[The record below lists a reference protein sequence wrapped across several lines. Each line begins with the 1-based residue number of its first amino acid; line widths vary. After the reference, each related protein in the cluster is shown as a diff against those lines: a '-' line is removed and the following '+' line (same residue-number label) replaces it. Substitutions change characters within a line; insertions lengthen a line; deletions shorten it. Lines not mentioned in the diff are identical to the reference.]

1 MACYCLTISWL
12 RPGMLVLSVA
22 KESLERKMIST
33 NVNL

>member
-1 MACYCLTISWL
+1 MGRAVKALIAL
-12 RPGMLVLSVA
+12 LAGMLVLSVA